1 MSLYLNR
8 ADEALATQD
17 STQLKPRFDARKW
30 FDELR
35 KIGPNLPWYIT
46 YQPRMLF
53 YPTLRPDRVLTASTV
68 CEGEW
73 RTFVL
78 DVCCGEHVAVEVN
91 HIEDHQPTIL
101 TAALMADRAEKSRTI
116 SDLRLDNEILRGQLA
131 VLRQEQAST
140 PRFSLSWSTIFALVF
155 LGFSL
160 FWHSANALTTTS
172 TTQSINPIRILELNK
187 WLDDFIEKAQR
198 VIHTHHYTVVNTVK
212 SSPSWILAS
221 AVIPYLWQIVA
232 ITLSVIT
239 VYKAEHRVISILFI
253 AAASMSG
260 ADWLFLAT
268 ASMQTMLSAIVQ
280 IACVVISHIDPIGAI
295 CVSSL
300 AMFGTFLASMCATN
314 TTFIQQS
321 RAASIN
327 TATLVVAIVLRTLG
341 LPSMPLALGLAIVRA
356 YTILTTPTGATI
368 EVRGEDGKVL
378 SKDTVKPGLLFRFK
392 QSLRK
397 KFSQL
402 RSTMPPL
409 VRVNPTAVVRVETP
423 DGIGT
428 GFFCANYVVTA
439 GHVVGQYKVVS
450 LCVGSAKYQ
459 APVVRHV
466 DNKDIALLKI
476 PPPLQNYP
484 RLKIASKIDV
494 DWVCVYSPDGEGAII
509 SSVTPGNQV
518 EECIDYAT
526 PTRDGMSGAPVV
538 NVDGRVMAVH
548 LTNTGFTGGAQILT
562 QADVTDPPKSTPTED
577 KLRAELEE
585 LKKQLATFTQSS
597 TQADII
603 GLIREAM
610 AREMK
615 ILRAELNK
623 ELAGTSQPQDEY
635 AQTKKGKTKRGRGR
649 IKMRLTGATKR
660 KQRGP
665 VFTEQ
670 EYQELLDQG
679 LSPDDIRDMVDQLYE
694 EEVAG
699 FPEWEEMSDGY
710 DPDEDWEFESDS
722 DFGQKKIVISSFK
735 QYLDRSYNPK
745 DVRNMLDSLTPA
757 DIEAIGPLVP
767 LTIKCSNPGL
777 CSALLCCIDR
787 YAALNGLSPPTSGLT
802 YTQRRV
808 PKNREAGPE
817 PAGPEIHK
825 LDAWEALRLPPRRR
839 LVPDNYPVVC
849 NLPIDRPIF
858 DTKLADDPLLGLLPP
873 CDPDLPFGP
882 AVWGPEAYTKSFEKF
897 YYAEP
902 SKFWELFPEEC
913 AFADKQWRIHY
924 NFLEDSR
931 VIHITSTDKNMES
944 TPGYPKCEVYESE
957 RDYLE
962 DNGWGPYIKEFKR
975 VDAGEKPKVLWY
987 CFLKKEQLKKEKIKD
1002 GDIRQIVCPDA
1013 IYSRIGAALEQHQNT
1028 LMKKHTEDS
1037 SGQCGWTPF
1046 FGGFERR
1053 MRKLDHG
1060 NIIEFDWTRFDGTIP
1075 RALLKHIKDLRWEK
1089 MNKTHRER
1097 YKHVHDWYVE
1107 NLLTRYVLMPSGEV
1121 TIQRRGNPSGQISTT
1136 PDNCMVNFWL
1146 QAFEFAYL
1154 NKGKDIDILWKEYET
1169 IVYGDDRLTSTP
1181 CIPDNY
1187 VERVVEMYKTVFGM
1201 WVKPEKVKVTKTIK
1215 GASFCGFTVGD
1226 NYQPIPSNPDK
1237 LWSSLVTPC
1246 QRLPD
1251 ELALYGKLLS
1261 FKILMHNSEDHPFKE
1276 YIEKCLA
1283 ALESGRTLPK
1293 ITDEQLDRLWR
1304 GGPKTSSNG

>member
-78 DVCCGEHVAVEVN
+78 DVCCGERVAVEVN

-101 TAALMADRAEKSRTI
+101 TAALMADRAEKSRII

-131 VLRQEQAST
+131 VLRQEQSST
-140 PRFSLSWSTIFALVF
+140 PRISLSWSTIFALVF

-172 TTQSINPIRILELNK
+172 TTQSVNPIRILELNK
-187 WLDDFIEKAQR
+187 WLDDFIEKAQK

-221 AVIPYLWQIVA
+221 AVIPHLWQIVA

-268 ASMQTMLSAIVQ
+268 ASMQTVLSAIVQ

-356 YTILTTPTGATI
+356 YTILTTPTGTTI

-439 GHVVGQYKVVS
+439 GHVVGQHKVVS
-450 LCVGSAKYQ
+450 LCVGNAKYQ

-476 PPPLQNYP
+476 PQSLQNYP
-484 RLKIASKIDV
+484 RLKIATKIDV

-610 AREMK
+610 AREMT

-623 ELAGTSQPQDEY
+623 ELAVARDDQESFS
-635 AQTKKGKTKRGRGR
+635 QTKKGKTKRGRGR
-649 IKMRLTGATKR
+649 IKTRLVGAKKR
-660 KQRGP
+660 RQRGP

-679 LSPDDIRDMVDQLYE
+679 LTPDEIRDMVDQLYE
-694 EEVAG
+694 DEVAG

-722 DFGQKKIVISSFK
+722 DFGQKKITVKSFK
-735 QYLDRSYNPK
+735 QYLERDYDPK
-745 DVRNMLDSLTPA
+745 DVESMLNSLTMA
-757 DIEAIGPLVP
+757 DVDAIGPLYPMVA
-767 LTIKCSNPGL
+767 KCKATPL
-777 CSALLCCIDR
+777 CSALLCLVDR
-787 YAALNGLSPPTSGLT
+787 HAVYNGLSPITQGLR
-802 YTQRRV
+802 YTQRRI

-817 PAGPEIHK
+817 PSGPEIHK

-962 DNGWGPYIKEFKR
+962 ENGWGPYIREFKR
-975 VDAGEKPKVLWY
+975 VDAGERPKVLWY
-987 CFLKKEQLKKEKIKD
+987 CFLKKEQLKKEKIRD

-1060 NIIEFDWTRFDGTIP
+1060 HIIEFDWTRFDGTIP

-1089 MNKTHRER
+1089 MNKAHRER

-1154 NKGKDIDILWKEYET
+1154 NKGKDIEKLWKEYET

-1201 WVKPEKVKVTKTIK
+1201 WVKPEKVKVTQTIK
-1215 GASFCGFTVGD
+1215 GASFCGFTVGE

-1237 LWSSLVTPC
+1237 LWASLVTPC
-1246 QRLPD
+1246 QKLPN

-1261 FKILMHNSEDHPFKE
+1261 FRILMHNSEDHPFKE

-1283 ALESGRTLPK
+1283 ALETGRTLPK

-1304 GGPKTSSNG
+1304 GGPKTASNG